1 MIQLDSSL
9 FLQIIN
15 FVLLIFILNRLL
27 YKPML
32 AIIDKRGKH
41 LLDSEEE
48 ISRLNRTVEAK
59 MAAYEDKVRSVRSE
73 FLGKNKELIKEG
85 SDKAKAIIDEA
96 GREMSMMAEE
106 FHGKMQR
113 EIQAAGEFLT
123 NQSRALSME
132 IAEKA
137 LGRRIQWK
145 TG

>member
-9 FLQIIN
+9 LLQIIN
-15 FVLLIFILNRLL
+15 FVLLIFILNSLL

-32 AIIDKRGKH
+32 AIIDKRKKH

-48 ISRLNRTVEAK
+48 VSRLNRTVEEK

-73 FLGKNKELIKEG
+73 SLAKNKELIKEG
-85 SDKAKAIIDEA
+85 SDRAKAILDETS
-96 GREMSMMAEE
+96 GEISMMAEE

-113 EIQAAGEFLT
+113 EIQNGGEFLT
-123 NQSRALSME
+123 NRSRALSME

-137 LGRRIQWK
+137 LGRRIQ
-145 TG
+145 